1 MQRLKVQLAYDGTLF
16 SGFQVQV
23 NARTVQEEIEKSL
36 MKIHQQAIRI
46 YASGRTDSGVH
57 ARAQV
62 MHFDSPL
69 DLTES
74 NWQRALQTT
83 LPNDISI
90 EKVEKVPQDF
100 HARKD
105 ALDKTY
111 RYIIRF
117 SDDYDVFNRNYEWHV
132 RQRLDIKEMREA
144 ASQIQGTHDFTAF
157 SASKTNVKG
166 DKTRTIHNI
175 ELHESDEHVVV
186 EVTGDGFLTHMV
198 RIIVGTLVDIGSKRK
213 NLQCIQEAFETND
226 RRVLGQTAP
235 PQGLF
240 LWKVNY

>member
-1 MQRLKVQLAYDGTLF
+1 MQRLKVQIAYDGTLF

-57 ARAQV
+57 AKAQV
-62 MHFDSPL
+62 IHFDSPL
-69 DLTES
+69 DLTET
-74 NWQRALQTT
+74 NWKRALQTT

-90 EKVEKVPQDF
+90 GKVEKVSRDF

-105 ALDKTY
+105 ARDKTY
-111 RYIIRF
+111 RYFIRY
-117 SDDYDVFNRNYEWHV
+117 SKDYDVFSRNHEWHI
-132 RQRLDIKEMREA
+132 RYPLDIEEMKKA
-144 ASQIQGTHDFTAF
+144 AAQIQGTHDFTSF

-166 DKTRTIHNI
+166 DKTRTIHNVD
-175 ELHESDEHVVV
+175 LLESDEHVVV